1 MASPTTDVSLMD
13 TELPITS
20 ETTPVDALAI
30 SLEGAKL
37 QDEDLSPEQDDT
49 PTPQPSQRPLRIYTA
64 AQMLALSK
72 SPLVAPPTDMPEL
85 KDWFGAENEQNLN
98 KKDHD
103 STPPNSARE
112 RRFRRDVDDNDAS
125 SRPSFRSTLS
135 QPSQMGNFKHQS
147 LRDRDG
153 DKDRD
158 LRDKEGQE
166 RLRNLSDKF
175 DRDRLALPLSNIRG
189 KDREP
194 VSHLGPGSSRTSGQ
208 PQLSGVAA
216 RRGEARENGKKK
228 AGETNEDWRRGR
240 TFISLAVSLGGWEEM
255 NVPILGGTVM
265 NESVPVLALG
275 IPLGQEG
282 THLRPSETVR
292 TEIAVTVTGKNIAE
306 TAIETTTVAGGTVTR
321 IEDNDDPRRWRD
333 DGKRDERMATRRER
347 ERERERDRRDK
358 PSHDQAWDPSNDRR
372 WTPGDDRSKKATG
385 RDRKNGTD
393 DGRDRDDRRSE
404 REREKEPAWMDTYVP
419 TSTSTGILGGKGAD
433 GELDGIQAWKKG
445 MKEKEQRESK
455 ADKPSESVKDASD
468 QTSPPEKQ
476 LDEIQIF
483 KMLMKREQEQ
493 KKLDQSSDV
502 HLELQKAPTSESST
516 SITTARAS
524 ENVHIPPS
532 VNTPSAIQAAP
543 NAAADPS
550 ASLLS
555 MFVTGEQSKQQS
567 ILPDRER
574 SKTPTSSR
582 LFPRPI
588 NQDGTQ
594 ADRPSVDPL
603 QPQPTPAFNPP
614 QGSRLLAFGSRAPTK
629 PQAAASLIAN
639 GAGTLQSQTK
649 PSLAQLNLPSNVLPL
664 ESSKTESHRTPNTFS
679 PFEEHD
685 PSLSSGATESARRER
700 QSMSSESGP
709 WGDPGAEGSA
719 PGQAPG
725 KGSRFAKFFDGKT
738 REGFTYAP
746 KAQTP
751 VGFMSSSPTPG
762 QRPEGGY
769 NGNPDLRNMDD
780 IYAMLNN
787 SSQAQRPNTINP
799 PNSAPTLGGIPFG
812 QHAQAQLHLLQQQ
825 QQLQSQSHHLQ
836 NSRLEPLYESRLDN
850 RNFMPDGLVPGLR
863 SAPPPRNRENGG
875 MFSDPLDEA
884 IHLNAQR
891 IPPMPQRGI
900 DHLYSGPVPYSQ
912 PAGRHAAVPLQ
923 QYRGGPSPISSQNPL
938 ASQHQRIPPGLANLG
953 GRPPHEPNQF
963 VGIPSVHG
971 GPVNGPQPFTTFA
984 PGGNLGYVGPPRA
997 PPQQLQSTVSQH
1009 ALGGLG
1015 HPNGLDLRSANQSQL
1030 LNMGTLG
1037 GGVRGMGANVYPGQ
1051 NHSAQASLHA
1061 MRQQQQQ
1068 LPPHLAPH
1076 MLPHLQQQV
1085 PPNAQSADL
1094 MALLLGGQRR
1104 E

>member
-1 MASPTTDVSLMD
+1 MTAPTTDLSLTD
-13 TELPITS
+13 TEPPTDS
-20 ETTPVDALAI
+20 ETTPVDGLAV
-30 SLEGAKL
+30 SLQGPKL
-37 QDEDLSPEQDDT
+37 QDEDMPTEQEDAS
-49 PTPQPSQRPLRIYTA
+49 TPQPSQRPLRIYTRS
-64 AQMLALSK
+64 QILTLHK
-72 SPLVAPPTDMPEL
+72 SPLVAPPTNMPEL

-112 RRFRRDVDDNDAS
+112 RRFRREVDDNEAS
-125 SRPSFRSTLS
+125 SRSSFRSTLS

-189 KDREP
+189 KDKEA
-194 VSHLGPGSSRTSGQ
+194 VSHLGPGSSRTPGQ
-208 PQLSGVAA
+208 PQLSSVAA
-216 RRGEARENGKKK
+216 RRSEARENGKKK
-228 AGETNEDWRRGR
+228 AGETNEDWRRGGEPR
-240 TFISLAVSLGGWEEM
+240 RLGRDERSDTRGDRDERD
-255 NVPILGGTVM
+255 
-265 NESVPVLALG
+265 
-275 IPLGQEG
+275 
-282 THLRPSETVR
+282 RPRSRVR
-292 TEIAVTVTGKNIAE
+292 DSSRSRRDPSTSK
-306 TAIETTTVAGGTVTR
+306 R
-321 IEDNDDPRRWRD
+321 DREDRDRRDRDREDHRRDGDRDDYRRGRDRDTDRDSDDPRRWRD
-333 DGKRDERMATRRER
+333 DGRRDERMAMRRER
-347 ERERERDRRDK
+347 DRDRERDRRDK
-358 PSHDQAWDPSNDRR
+358 PGHDQAWDSSNDRR
-372 WTPGDDRSKKATG
+372 WMPGDDRSKKTTG
-385 RDRKNGTD
+385 RDRKTGIE
-393 DGRDRDDRRSE
+393 DGKDRDDRRGE
-404 REREKEPAWMDTYVP
+404 REKEKEPAWMDTYIP
-419 TSTSTGILGGKGAD
+419 ASSSTGILGGKSAD

-455 ADKPSESVKDASD
+455 AEKPSEDLKDATD

-493 KKLDQSSDV
+493 KKSDQSSDDSP
-502 HLELQKAPTSESST
+502 ELQSQDKGAAEAPSSESPT
-516 SITTARAS
+516 GVTTGRGAGDA
-524 ENVHIPPS
+524 NAPPS
-532 VNTPSAIQAAP
+532 LNTASTIQATP
-543 NAAADPS
+543 NVTVDPS
-550 ASLLS
+550 VSVLS
-555 MFVTGEQSKQQS
+555 MFVSGEQSKQTS
-567 ILPDRER
+567 TLPDRER
-574 SKTPTSSR
+574 PKTPTSSR

-594 ADRPSVDPL
+594 ADRSSVDPL
-603 QPQPTPAFNPP
+603 QPQPTTVFNPP
-614 QGSRLLAFGSRAPTK
+614 QGSRLLAFGSRAPAK
-629 PQAAASLIAN
+629 PQTSTSLLAN

-649 PSLAQLNLPSNVLPL
+649 SSLVQLNLPPNVLPL
-664 ESSKTESHRTPNTFS
+664 ESSKLESHRMPNTFS

-685 PSLSSGATESARRER
+685 HSLSSSAAESARRER

-709 WGDPGAEGSA
+709 WGDLSAEGSA
-719 PGQAPG
+719 LGQASG

-738 REGFTYAP
+738 REGFAYAP

-769 NGNPDLRNMDD
+769 SGNPDLRNMDD

-787 SSQAQRPNTINP
+787 SSQAQRSNNMNP
-799 PNSAPTLGGIPFG
+799 PNSAPTIGGIPFG

-825 QQLQSQSHHLQ
+825 QMQSQSHHLQ

-912 PAGRHAAVPLQ
+912 QAGRHAALPLQ

-963 VGIPSVHG
+963 VGVPSIHG
-971 GPVNGPQPFTTFA
+971 GPVNGPQPFTTFG

-997 PPQQLQSTVSQH
+997 PQQLQSTVSQH
-1009 ALGGLG
+1009 PLGGLG
-1015 HPNGLDLRSANQSQL
+1015 HPNGLDLRNANQSQL

-1037 GGVRGMGANVYPGQ
+1037 GSVRGMGANVYPGQ

-1061 MRQQQQQ
+1061 MRQPQQQ

>member
-1 MASPTTDVSLMD
+1 MASLSTDDSLTD
-13 TELPITS
+13 TETPVILD
-20 ETTPVDALAI
+20 TTPADALAV
-30 SLEGAKL
+30 SLEGTKL
-37 QDEDLSPEQDDT
+37 QDEDKSTEQDDT
-49 PTPQPSQRPLRIYTA
+49 PTPQPSQCPLRIYTR
-64 AQMLALSK
+64 AQILALSK
-72 SPLVAPPTDMPEL
+72 SPLVAPPMDMPEL

-175 DRDRLALPLSNIRG
+175 DRDRLVLPLSNIRG

-208 PQLSGVAA
+208 PQLAGVAA
-216 RRGEARENGKKK
+216 RRGEGRENGKKK
-228 AGETNEDWRRGR
+228 AGETNEDWRRGGEPR
-240 TFISLAVSLGGWEEM
+240 RLGRDERSDTRGDRDERE
-255 NVPILGGTVM
+255 
-265 NESVPVLALG
+265 
-275 IPLGQEG
+275 
-282 THLRPSETVR
+282 RPRSRVR
-292 TEIAVTVTGKNIAE
+292 DSSRSRRDPSASKRDREDRDRRDRDRDENRRDGDRDDYRR
-306 TAIETTTVAGGTVTR
+306 GR
-321 IEDNDDPRRWRD
+321 DRDMDRDNDDPRRWRD
-333 DGKRDERMATRRER
+333 DGKRDERMAMRRER
-347 ERERERDRRDK
+347 DRERERDRRDK
-358 PSHDQAWDPSNDRR
+358 PGHDQAWDSSNDRR
-372 WTPGDDRSKKATG
+372 WAPGDDRSKKATG
-385 RDRKNGTD
+385 RDRKNGIE
-393 DGRDRDDRRSE
+393 DGKDDRRGE
-404 REREKEPAWMDTYVP
+404 REREKEPAWMDTYIP
-419 TSTSTGILGGKGAD
+419 TSPSTGILGGKGAD
-433 GELDGIQAWKKG
+433 GELDGIQAWKKV
-445 MKEKEQRESK
+445 MKEKEQRENK
-455 ADKPSESVKDASD
+455 ADQPSEDVKDTSD

-502 HLELQKAPTSESST
+502 SSELQSQDKAATEGASSESST
-516 SITTARAS
+516 GKTTGRGA
-524 ENVHIPPS
+524 ENAHVPPS
-532 VNTPSAIQAAP
+532 INTASTVQAVP
-543 NAAADPS
+543 NVTADS
-550 ASLLS
+550 SVSLLS
-555 MFVTGEQSKQQS
+555 MFVSGEQSKQQS
-567 ILPDRER
+567 IHPDRENAR
-574 SKTPTSSR
+574 TPTSSR
-582 LFPRPI
+582 LFPRPL
-588 NQDGTQ
+588 NQDEAQ
-594 ADRPSVDPL
+594 ADRSSVDPL
-603 QPQPTPAFNPP
+603 QPQPTTVFNPP

-629 PQAAASLIAN
+629 PQTSTSITPN
-639 GAGTLQSQTK
+639 GAGTLQPQTK
-649 PSLAQLNLPSNVLPL
+649 PSLTQLNLPSNVLPL
-664 ESSKTESHRTPNTFS
+664 ENSKVESHRTPKSFS

-685 PSLSSGATESARRER
+685 PSLSSGAAAESARRER
-700 QSMSSESGP
+700 QSILSESGP
-709 WGDPGAEGSA
+709 WVDSGAEGSA
-719 PGQAPG
+719 LGQAPG

-738 REGFTYAP
+738 REGLTYAP
-746 KAQTP
+746 KTQTP

-769 NGNPDLRNMDD
+769 NGTPDLRNMDD

-787 SSQAQRPNTINP
+787 STRVRSRCNMNP
-799 PNSAPTLGGIPFG
+799 PNSAPTIGGIPFG
-812 QHAQAQLHLLQQQ
+812 QHTQAQLHLLQQQ
-825 QQLQSQSHHLQ
+825 HLQSQSHHLQ
-836 NSRLEPLYESRLDN
+836 NNRLEPLYESRLDN

-884 IHLNAQR
+884 IHLSAQR

-912 PAGRHAAVPLQ
+912 QAGRHTAVPLQ

-971 GPVNGPQPFTTFA
+971 GLVNGPQPFTTFT

-1009 ALGGLG
+1009 PLGGLG
-1015 HPNGLDLRSANQSQL
+1015 HPNGLDLRNANQSQL
-1030 LNMGTLG
+1030 LNMGALG
-1037 GGVRGMGANVYPGQ
+1037 GSVRGMGTNVYPGQ
-1051 NHSAQASLHA
+1051 NHNAQASLHA
-1061 MRQQQQQ
+1061 MRQPQQH